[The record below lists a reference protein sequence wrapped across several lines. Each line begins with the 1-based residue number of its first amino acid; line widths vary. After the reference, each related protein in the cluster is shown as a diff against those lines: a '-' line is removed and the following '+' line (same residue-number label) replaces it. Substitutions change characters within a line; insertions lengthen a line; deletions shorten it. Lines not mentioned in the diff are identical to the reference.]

1 MLSAPRGR
9 EHRKNQA
16 VIESILD
23 ALRTVLKTEVN
34 AQTSVHNTPQW
45 DSLRHIEV
53 IFAVEDACG
62 AQFDEADLAELNSVE
77 RLLAAVQRH
86 HAA

>member
-1 MLSAPRGR
+1 MI
-9 EHRKNQA
+9 QA
-16 VIESILD
+16 IL
-23 ALRTVLKTEVN
+23 AAVQAVLKTEVN
-34 AQTSVHNTPQW
+34 EQTSVHNTPQW

-53 IFAVEDACG
+53 IFAVEDACNV
-62 AQFDEADLAELNSVE
+62 QFDEAELPELQSVE

>member
-1 MLSAPRGR
+1 VIAP
-9 EHRKNQA
+9 
-16 VIESILD
+16 ILD
-23 ALRTVLKTEVN
+23 ALRAVLKTEVT
-34 AQTSVHNTPQW
+34 AETSVHNTPQW

-62 AQFDEADLAELNSVE
+62 VQFDEAELTELYSVE